1 MRSHAC
7 APRETGGR
15 PFRRARTPAA
25 LAALPALALALAC
38 APAPAAAQ
46 EPIAYLP
53 LAPEGLPSA
62 GPCAAATSAVDTV
75 PAVKVRSALRCVVDV
90 ERARH
95 GLRPLVPDARLARA
109 AQRHARDMVRR
120 HYFAHERAGWT
131 LAGRLRAAG
140 WSGSRAAEALAWGCG
155 GRATPLG
162 TVNGWLKSAPHRAIV
177 LGNYSRAGIGLAAK
191 APSASCP
198 GGGTWVLNAGA

>member
-1 MRSHAC
+1 M
-7 APRETGGR
+7 
-15 PFRRARTPAA
+15 
-25 LAALPALALALAC
+25 
-38 APAPAAAQ
+38 
-46 EPIAYLP
+46 
-53 LAPEGLPSA
+53 
-62 GPCAAATSAVDTV
+62 DTI
-75 PAVKVRSALRCVVDV
+75 PAVKVRSALRCVVDI

-95 GLRPLVPDARLARA
+95 GLRPLVPDGRLARA

-140 WSGSRAAEALAWGCG
+140 WSGARAAEALAWGCG

-162 TVNGWLKSAPHRAIV
+162 TLNAWLKSAHHRAIV
-177 LGNYSRAGIGLAAK
+177 LGNYSRAGVGLAAK
-191 APSASCP
+191 APSTSCP